1 MAVRCLKIC
10 SLALLAVVSTGCVS
24 SAKNGLDAVLAP
36 SNNREWTPNHAV
48 LPRAEFRGSQVTVR
62 NIRNS
67 RYLTD
72 YDYVAQHYDDQ
83 FDLGELDSVD
93 FIMTPFKEA
102 PALAHTMLSFGFRDG
117 RQVVVSAEARLERG
131 EKYHPLNGAMRQYE
145 LMYVVGDERDLL
157 PLRTKHR
164 DVDVYVYRSTAS
176 PTRVR
181 SLFHD
186 VMNRVNQLEKRPE
199 FYDTITN
206 NCTSN
211 IVFHIN
217 RLQPGRIPLDM
228 RALLPGYSDELAYEL
243 GLIERHGDFQN
254 TRQVARVTELANA
267 HLGDPA
273 FSARIRRR

>member
-254 TRQVARVTELANA
+254 TRQVARVTALANA